1 MTITSWIAVAV
12 IILTITALLKKF
24 EVRVTLLTAGILLCL
39 ISLNP
44 MAALNQFAKM
54 MTSASLVQSI
64 TAAMGFAFLI
74 SFTKADIHLVS
85 LLAKPLKKLGVLL
98 IPACTIVTLIVNT
111 AIPSASGCAAAVGAT
126 LIPIMIRAGI
136 RPVGAGAAV
145 LAGTIGSFLNPGSP
159 HQNMVGSYVGIS
171 GMEFILA
178 NMTTYMVLWGISVVM
193 ITVTEFFLGDHK
205 GQEESET
212 LAGQETSTIEK
223 VKYHW
228 AIAPLVPLVVLI
240 LGNTCLPALK
250 MGVAQAMVI
259 GAIYTI
265 LVTQT
270 HPAKATNQFFQGCGK
285 GFADVVSIIISAS
298 VFAMG
303 LQSAGLIQVLIELLK
318 QSSDFAR
325 WGGVIGPYLMAILVG
340 SGDAATM
347 AFNEAV
353 TPHAQSFGLSVIS
366 LGNLAYV
373 GGALGRTMSPIAGVV
388 IVIAGL
394 CQSNPI
400 DIVKR
405 TAPGMILGVVTL
417 LIFF

>member
-1 MTITSWIAVAV
+1 MTWTAWVALIV
-12 IILTITALLKKF
+12 IFLTIAALLKKM
-24 EVRVTLLTAGILLCL
+24 EVRVTLLSAGIFLCL
-39 ISLNP
+39 ISLTP
-44 MAALNQFAKM
+44 MVAFNQFAKM
-54 MTSASLVQSI
+54 MTSATLVQAI
-64 TAAMGFAFLI
+64 TAAMGFAFLV
-74 SFTKADIHLVS
+74 SYTKTDLHLVS
-85 LLAKPLKKLGVLL
+85 LLANPLKKLGIFL

-171 GMEFILA
+171 GMEFILE
-178 NMTTYMVLWGISVVM
+178 NMTTYMVLWVISVVM
-193 ITVTEFFLGDHK
+193 ITVSEFVFGDYCSQK
-205 GQEESET
+205 NNIET
-212 LAGQETSTIEK
+212 PVNNMIEK
-223 VKYHW
+223 VKLHW
-228 AIAPLVPLVVLI
+228 AIAPLFPLVLLV
-240 LGNTCLPALK
+240 LGNTWVPELK
-250 MGVAQAMVI
+250 VGVAQAMVL

-265 LVTQT
+265 IVTKT
-270 HPAKATNQFFQGCGK
+270 SPARATNEFFQGCGK
-285 GFADVVSIIISAS
+285 GFADIVSIIISAS
-298 VFAMG
+298 VFAIG
-303 LQSAGLIQVLIELLK
+303 LQAAGLINVLIEILK
-318 QSSDFAR
+318 ESNEFAR
-325 WGGVIGPYLMAILVG
+325 WGGILGPYFMAILVG

-353 TPHAQSFGLSVIS
+353 TPHAQSFGLSVVS

-394 CQSNPI
+394 CHSNPL
-400 DIVKR
+400 DLVKR
-405 TAPGMILGVVTL
+405 TAPGMIIGIITL